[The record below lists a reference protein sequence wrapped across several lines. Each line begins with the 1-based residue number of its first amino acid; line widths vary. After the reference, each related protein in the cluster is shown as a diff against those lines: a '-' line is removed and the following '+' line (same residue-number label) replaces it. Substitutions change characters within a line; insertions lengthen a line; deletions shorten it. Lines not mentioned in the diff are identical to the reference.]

1 MMIAVSDTGPI
12 IGLAKA
18 NRLSLLKNLF
28 EKVLIPPMVRKELF
42 AKTGDEAELIDNAL
56 TDFIQVSEI
65 NPVDETAK
73 LILEGLSEGERQ
85 AIAIAASM
93 GNDVILLIDDRA
105 GRQAAEKLNI
115 RITGLVGVLLMAKE
129 KGLIKSV
136 VDVIEEIRNNGYWLS
151 NSLVDIAKQL
161 SGE

>member
-1 MMIAVSDTGPI
+1 MIAVSDTGPI

-56 TDFIQVSEI
+56 TDFIRVSEI
-65 NPVDETAK
+65 NQLDETAK

-85 AIAIAASM
+85 AIGVAASM

-105 GRQAAEKLNI
+105 GRQAAGKLNI
-115 RITGLVGVLLMAKE
+115 KITGLVGVLLMAKE
-129 KGLIKSV
+129 RGLIKNI
-136 VDVIEEIRNNGYWLS
+136 VDVIEEIRSNGYWLS
-151 NSLVDIAKQL
+151 NNLVDLAKQL

>member
-1 MMIAVSDTGPI
+1 
-12 IGLAKA
+12 
-18 NRLSLLKNLF
+18 
-28 EKVLIPPMVRKELF
+28 
-42 AKTGDEAELIDNAL
+42 
-56 TDFIQVSEI
+56 
-65 NPVDETAK
+65 
-73 LILEGLSEGERQ
+73 
-85 AIAIAASM
+85 M

-115 RITGLVGVLLMAKE
+115 KITGLVGVLLMAKE
-129 KGLIKSV
+129 RGLIKSV

>member
-1 MMIAVSDTGPI
+1 MIAVSDTGPI

-85 AIAIAASM
+85 AIGVAASM
-93 GNDVILLIDDRA
+93 ENDVILLIDDRA

>member
-1 MMIAVSDTGPI
+1 
-12 IGLAKA
+12 
-18 NRLSLLKNLF
+18 
-28 EKVLIPPMVRKELF
+28 MVRKELF

-65 NPVDETAK
+65 NPLDETAK

-85 AIAIAASM
+85 AIRVAASM

-115 RITGLVGVLLMAKE
+115 KITGLVGVLLMAKE
-129 KGLIKSV
+129 RGLIKSV
-136 VDVIEEIRNNGYWLS
+136 VDVIEEVRNNGYWLS